1 MKSARLDRT
10 PTSLA
15 RSNASSTSNDRMSNT
30 RSYVTSHD
38 FIQSTM
44 DFDFAFASLVFLS
57 PPVVAVEVA
66 NRSSSTVFSLPRVP
80 VARPAFPFV
89 VATATSVVVTTP
101 TRLSSPSLALS
112 GGGTSESDASSASRP
127 RARFRR
133 APSNV
138 SANLVIR
145 PLASLRDEEHVYA
158 PLVFVHLVVRSI
170 VRSFVRLFGVVA
182 CKNLISPTTTPRT
195 SRNPPREAPH
205 RALSVDARRRSK
217 RSLNIP
223 PHRFPRRRRSRTRRR
238 ARRASRSS
246 SASVPRNERASRCD
260 HSRATLP
267 RVASTNESLKD
278 AGK

>member
-57 PPVVAVEVA
+57 PPVVAVVVA
-66 NRSSSTVFSLPRVP
+66 NRSSSTVFSLPRAP
-80 VARPAFPFV
+80 TSRPAFPLV
-89 VATATSVVVTTP
+89 VATATAVVAGTS

-138 SANLVIR
+138 STNLVIR
-145 PLASLRDEEHVYA
+145 PLASLRDEEDVCIR
-158 PLVFVHLVVRSI
+158 VVSLRSSG
-170 VRSFVRLFGVVA
+170 RSFVRSCGRSASSRVKSNQSNDHTTYVSKPAARSTASSALRRRPSTIETLAEYTPASFSS
-182 CKNLISPTTTPRT
+182 SPTIPYAST
-195 SRNPPREAPH
+195 SAS
-205 RALSVDARRRSK
+205 SVAFVVGMGPAK
-217 RSLNIP
+217 
-223 PHRFPRRRRSRTRRR
+223 RTRV
-238 ARRASRSS
+238 SM
-246 SASVPRNERASRCD
+246 
-260 HSRATLP
+260 
-267 RVASTNESLKD
+267 
-278 AGK
+278 